1 MLTYVFA
8 QTDFHYSMC
17 VLNYLTNTNTYKQTI
32 NKTVYPRDAETNEND
47 LSCWRQL
54 QKNNTHKKTAASIVI
69 FYDILIVNVDNY
81 N

>member
-32 NKTVYPRDAETNEND
+32 NKTVYPR
-47 LSCWRQL
+47 R
-54 QKNNTHKKTAASIVI
+54 
-69 FYDILIVNVDNY
+69 
-81 N
+81 